1 MNIEELS
8 NFLEVNQ
15 NIYWRWEEEGGK
27 KFIYLYSK
35 VWRETIK
42 IDMNKINNISI
53 EEIKMALTGGKNVE
67 QITRVTGF
75 FSVVRNWNAGKHAE
89 LKDRYRNKSIMEEGK
104 DIKK

>member
-15 NIYWRWEEEGGK
+15 NIYWRWEEEEKK

-35 VWRETIK
+35 VWKETIK

-75 FSVVRNWNAGKHAE
+75 FSVVRNWNAGKRAE
-89 LKDRYRNKSIMEEGK
+89 LKNRYRINLL
-104 DIKK
+104 